1 MKELQE
7 EIREVVIEE
16 ETDESETTSASFVGK
31 GDTLPEIAGT
41 EEVQVL
47 TGLLVVD
54 EVDVAEVEAEVLEED
69 QEVEAEAPER
79 EGLAVVHDDIKVNQ
93 EVKARKKRRQ
103 EKVIAEVKVPLI
115 RRLMIRNEVRAD
127 LDPGPDQRMERM
139 ERKKT
144 MVKIVQNEEKDPQ
157 ALFQNHERRDH
168 LQKIRFLTLLLFS
181 FVLSC
186 CVLC

>member
-16 ETDESETTSASFVGK
+16 ETDESEMTSASFVVK

-93 EVKARKKRRQ
+93 EEKPGKK
-103 EKVIAEVKVPLI
+103 E
-115 RRLMIRNEVRAD
+115 
-127 LDPGPDQRMERM
+127 G
-139 ERKKT
+139 KK
-144 MVKIVQNEEKDPQ
+144 K
-157 ALFQNHERRDH
+157 
-168 LQKIRFLTLLLFS
+168 S
-181 FVLSC
+181 
-186 CVLC
+186 